1 MRDQH
6 QHNSRL
12 IELARESNK
21 SLETIIG
28 ELLSVQCIAYNAES
42 QSLQPTP
49 LGYLSGI
56 FDKTAATT
64 STQLLQTTETHQ
76 VFIGYFDGNLM
87 KFYKDLKTG
96 EIGADL
102 ETMSKTLG
110 YDDAHDLLSKDESL
124 DLLNDCYKKT
134 GTWPL
139 KTI

>member
-6 QHNSRL
+6 NSRI

-21 SLETIIG
+21 SIETIID
-28 ELLSVQCIAYNAES
+28 ELMYAQCSYNPKSNSIE
-42 QSLQPTP
+42 PTP
-49 LGYLSGI
+49 MGYLSGI

-64 STQLLQTTETHQ
+64 SMQLLQTTKTHE

-102 ETMSKTLG
+102 ETMAQTLG
-110 YDDAHDLLSKDESL
+110 FDDAHELLSKDESL

-134 GTWPL
+134 GTWPI